1 MHSQD
6 HAIVAE
12 GWDIGRESAQVKRA
26 LMLHATNVGA
36 MDISQKTARARA
48 EKERAARIREKAR
61 AAREIGEQRAKIKDG
76 TRVERDRERSR
87 ERGRAKVKEAR
98 ADSMSSVQWTGADG
112 ARIGA
117 GGAQGLMAAGSAG

>member
-1 MHSQD
+1 MS
-6 HAIVAE
+6 
-12 GWDIGRESAQVKRA
+12 
-26 LMLHATNVGA
+26 HATNVGV
-36 MDISQKTARARA
+36 MGISQGTARARA
-48 EKERAARIREKAR
+48 TKERAARREKAR
-61 AAREIGEQRAKIKDG
+61 AAREIGEQRAKAKDG

>member
-1 MHSQD
+1 MHSRD
-6 HAIVAE
+6 HVMAVE
-12 GWDIGRESAQVKRA
+12 GWDIGRESAQVKRG
-26 LMLHATNVGA
+26 LMSHATNVGV
-36 MDISQKTARARA
+36 MGISQGTARARA
-48 EKERAARIREKAR
+48 TKERAARREKAR
-61 AAREIGEQRAKIKDG
+61 AAREIGEQRAKAKDG